1 MQADV
6 TLQGLRH
13 AEKRSRGCIKG
24 SSTSGA
30 RQPSAYTPNLH
41 AHDASA
47 RPTIADRDG
56 DGGHRICAWSQ
67 AKAAL
72 ARRLAQR
79 VLQHWG
85 GAVAAR
91 CAAAHLA
98 MRDHEIC
105 ALNKEARASVNTI
118 CSLQSNEFII

>member
-1 MQADV
+1 M
-6 TLQGLRH
+6 LQGLRH
-13 AEKRSRGCIKG
+13 AKNRPRGCIKG
-24 SSTSGA
+24 SSVSRT

-47 RPTIADRDG
+47 VSTIAYRDG
-56 DGGHRICAWSQ
+56 GGGDRTCAWSQ

-72 ARRLAQR
+72 ARRLAQQ

-105 ALNKEARASVNTI
+105 ALNKEARASVNND
-118 CSLQSNEFII
+118 LQPAISINVCII